1 MDVSGKILV
10 VEDEEDIRD
19 LIHFTLFKNKFTVE
33 VSSGGEHAI
42 EVFKSFRPDLV
53 LLDIMMPEKSGHE
66 LYECFK
72 KIDND
77 LSCIFVTAKVDEKDQ
92 IKGFDL
98 GADDYITK
106 PFSPKILLA
115 RVSAI
120 IKRENGAKDAS
131 GVLKFKNL
139 ELRLASRKFF
149 LSGEE
154 IVLTF
159 SEFEILQLLMSNPE
173 TAYTRSQIVDLIRG
187 ENHAISDRSVDV
199 QFVGIRRKLGE
210 SGTLIETVRGV
221 GYRLK
226 V

>member
-1 MDVSGKILV
+1 MKSNSKVLI
-10 VEDEEDIRD
+10 VEDEDDIRD
-19 LIHFTLFKNKFTVE
+19 LIHFTLFKNKFDVE
-33 VSSGGEHAI
+33 VSSGGAHAI
-42 EVFKSFRPDLV
+42 ELFKTFKPDLV
-53 LLDIMMPEKSGHE
+53 LLDIMMPEMSGHV
-66 LYECFK
+66 LYEKFK
-72 KIDND
+72 EIDSN
-77 LSCIFVTAKVDEKDQ
+77 LACIFVTAKVDEKDQ

-115 RVSAI
+115 RVNAI
-120 IKRENGAKDAS
+120 VKRKNGSKDAT
-131 GVLKFKNL
+131 GVLKFKNF
-139 ELRLASRKFF
+139 ELRLSSRKFF
-149 LSGEE
+149 LDGKE
-154 IVLTF
+154 IDLTF

-173 TAYTRSQIVDLIRG
+173 TAFTRSQIVDLIRG

-210 SGTLIETVRGV
+210 SGALIETVRGV